1 MKLKLDENLPVSLSD
16 ALAGLGHDVHT
27 VRDERMEGRS
37 DREVWEFA
45 QREARFFITQDMD
58 FSDVRGFVP
67 GTHAGIMLVRLHA
80 PSWRRLMRRVIEIF
94 GAEDVAGW
102 RCCFV
107 VVTESKVRVVRP
119 EASIPP
125 R

>member
-1 MKLKLDENLPVSLSD
+1 MNLKLDENLPVSVSD
-16 ALAGLGHDVHT
+16 MLVDFGHDVHT
-27 VRDERMEGRS
+27 VRDERLEGRS
-37 DREVWEFA
+37 DKEVWEFA
-45 QREARFFITQDMD
+45 QRESRFFITQDMD
-58 FSDVRGFVP
+58 FSDLREFVP

-80 PSWRRLMRRVIEIF
+80 PSWRRLIRRVTELF

-102 RCCFV
+102 RSCFV

-119 EASIPP
+119 GTSTRP